1 MPHIPP
7 SNRQDEPRYA
17 GEAREL
23 QAAARQQSE
32 KARQQN
38 AAAMAAVLAAGER
51 ACLEGYKAGM
61 EEGLGEAPVL
71 ESVVEGLHKPA
82 LSNVRIRVDW
92 LIDGLIHRLT

>member
-1 MPHIPP
+1 MTYTSIPP
-7 SNRQDEPRYA
+7 FIHQDEPRYA

-23 QAAARQQSE
+23 QAAARQQSV

-38 AAAMAAVLAAGER
+38 AAAMAGVLTAGER
-51 ACLEGYKAGM
+51 TCLEGYKAGM

-71 ESVVEGLHKPA
+71 EAVVEGLHKPA

-92 LIDGLIHRLT
+92 LSDTLVN